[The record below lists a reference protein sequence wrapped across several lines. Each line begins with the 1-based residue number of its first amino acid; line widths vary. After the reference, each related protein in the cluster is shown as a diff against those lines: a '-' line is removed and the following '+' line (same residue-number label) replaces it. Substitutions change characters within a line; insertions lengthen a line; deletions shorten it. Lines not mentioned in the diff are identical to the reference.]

1 MAAANALEKGD
12 WKTCA
17 DFVTTLDVWQLIPGE
32 HNITEQI
39 ATMLTEKIKLEGL
52 RTYLFSFSTQY
63 DSLSLASL
71 SAMFSM
77 SKNEV
82 HSVVSKAMIN
92 RGIYAS

>member
-39 ATMLTEKIKLEGL
+39 ATMLTEKIKL
-52 RTYLFSFSTQY
+52 
-63 DSLSLASL
+63 
-71 SAMFSM
+71 
-77 SKNEV
+77 
-82 HSVVSKAMIN
+82 
-92 RGIYAS
+92 